1 VQRDEKQA
9 VVERLV
15 EQIRECNA
23 LIVTDYRG
31 LTVAETADLRNALRE
46 AGASFHVAKNTLAK
60 LAAEQAER
68 PNLIEF
74 LDGPTAIAFIADD
87 PAPVAKKL
95 TEAARA
101 TRILAV
107 KGGVMNGLTL
117 TADQVRQI
125 GDLPPR
131 ETLNAQVVG
140 AVASPLQGAYGVLT
154 APMREFLSVLDQ
166 YIQQRQAAEA
176 AA

>member
-1 VQRDEKQA
+1 
-9 VVERLV
+9 
-15 EQIRECNA
+15 
-23 LIVTDYRG
+23 
-31 LTVAETADLRNALRE
+31 
-46 AGASFHVAKNTLAK
+46 
-60 LAAEQAER
+60 
-68 PNLIEF
+68 
-74 LDGPTAIAFIADD
+74 
-87 PAPVAKKL
+87 VAKKL
-95 TEAARA
+95 TEAARS